1 MKRLLAC
8 GVLFGL
14 AAVVLSARSAI
25 SADKGDDPK
34 TAKEGL
40 QALNDFI
47 GEWKGSGGP
56 DKPKPG
62 PKDPVWTE
70 ALEWVWKFKGDDV
83 ALTINFSD
91 SKNYKSGEMRYLVD
105 KKVYQLTMTGK
116 DDKKAIFEGPLDTDK
131 DQLVLER
138 TDPETKETQ
147 QISMNTAAEGVRFI
161 IHMAHKAEGSKL
173 YSKDFLVQATR
184 VGEAL
189 GATEAKNICVVSGG
203 IGKMQVSYKGE
214 TFWVCC
220 SGCADAFKE
229 NPEKYIA
236 EFKAKQGKK

>member
-1 MKRLLAC
+1 MKRLLTC

-14 AAVVLSARSAI
+14 AAVLLSARSAF

-56 DKPKPG
+56 DKAKPG

-70 ALEWVWKFKGDDV
+70 TLEWVWKFKGDDV
-83 ALTINFSD
+83 CADHQIQRQQELQGRRDAL
-91 SKNYKSGEMRYLVD
+91 LA
-105 KKVYQLTMTGK
+105 GK
-116 DDKKAIFEGPLDTDK
+116 EGLPADADRQGRQEAVFEGPLDTDK
-131 DQLVLER
+131 DQLILER
-138 TDPETKETQ
+138 TDPDTKETQ

-173 YSKDFLVQATR
+173 YTKDFLVQATR
-184 VGEAL
+184 EGEAL
-189 GATEAKNICVVSGG
+189 GAKEAKNICVVSGG

-214 TFWVCC
+214 TF
-220 SGCADAFKE
+220 
-229 NPEKYIA
+229 
-236 EFKAKQGKK
+236 